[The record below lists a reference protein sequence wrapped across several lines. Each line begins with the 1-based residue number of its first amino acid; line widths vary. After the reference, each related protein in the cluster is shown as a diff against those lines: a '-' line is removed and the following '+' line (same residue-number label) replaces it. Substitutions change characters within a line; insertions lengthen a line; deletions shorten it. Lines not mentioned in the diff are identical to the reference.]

1 MSTSPLPLTAALTA
15 APAVTPSA
23 SSSRQSAG
31 NEDQG
36 PSFSKVLADQG
47 SSAQKPA
54 SGKVNAKPGKP
65 VAEQKPAA
73 EQPAASDKPA
83 TSPDDK
89 TVDASKPA
97 DDGSS
102 PAADAAVP
110 VATLPQQALDIAAQV
125 AAVQNQVAAR
135 QQSVAVPADST
146 AMPAAVIKAAS
157 STPLSTASAQDTPAQ
172 QGQAVLA
179 AAVTDTADKTD
190 AASAPAVAAQAAL
203 PQQGTPAAVRRPIP
217 TQHHGTTPPTAA
229 KAGTRQDPAALAAG
243 TQPDASTRQALP
255 VADPSAVPAPSPN
268 AAEGI
273 AQHQV
278 AAFSPVEPRAPQAA
292 TASPAFSLGLA
303 GTPVLDVPS
312 PVGSARW
319 GADLGRQMVLLSH
332 DPQRGRQTAEL
343 RLDPPDLGPL
353 RVTINLN
360 DGIASAS
367 FVSAHAAVRQALESA
382 LPQLEQAFAQAGLS
396 LGQTSVGEQDAQA
409 AQDQTNG
416 HAAGGQAQADAGGSG
431 QTVQAATLTP
441 APRDANAL
449 VDTFA

>member
-1 MSTSPLPLTAALTA
+1 MGDAGRPRHAAWAQTAKL
-15 APAVTPSA
+15 
-23 SSSRQSAG
+23 
-31 NEDQG
+31 
-36 PSFSKVLADQG
+36 
-47 SSAQKPA
+47 
-54 SGKVNAKPGKP
+54 PGKP

-97 DDGSS
+97 DDGST

-292 TASPAFSLGLA
+292 AASPAFSLGLA

-319 GADLGRQMVLLSH
+319 GADLGRQSRLIGGDHRRRRTEFGEDGQLLQGATG
-332 DPQRGRQTAEL
+332 PPGRLQRQRPDEDQGEEKLHRGLPRVGLHARSSTRHGVDWQTQ
-343 RLDPPDLGPL
+343 
-353 RVTINLN
+353 
-360 DGIASAS
+360 ASS
-367 FVSAHAAVRQALESA
+367 I
-382 LPQLEQAFAQAGLS
+382 
-396 LGQTSVGEQDAQA
+396 T
-409 AQDQTNG
+409 
-416 HAAGGQAQADAGGSG
+416 
-431 QTVQAATLTP
+431 
-441 APRDANAL
+441 
-449 VDTFA
+449 